1 MLLVDVDA
9 ALPVLLVRPS
19 EAASVPSSSPL
30 AVEVEELEAA
40 SAPADGVTFM
50 WPAPEHIGEAR
61 EEDAVASPMSEIP
74 AEEAEAFA
82 SYVSL
87 ADDQAPTEVDAETI
101 PVDLDDLATD
111 ALPVPELA
119 MELEAEPVP
128 AATEPEI
135 APELEGPLES
145 VPEVAGAIVWQPEA
159 DVAEPTPA
167 VDNGAAR
174 RFGRRRRAVR
184 ASDGVIGRRVP
195 RDPS

>member
-1 MLLVDVDA
+1 MPFFLIARDEDDQLRLLTSAVSPSRQDALTLLSELTADPGFDAWDAEVLLVDVDA

-40 SAPADGVTFM
+40 SAPAGGVTFM

-101 PVDLDDLATD
+101 PVDLDDLAADDT
-111 ALPVPELA
+111 ARA
-119 MELEAEPVP
+119 RIGHGARGR
-128 AATEPEI
+128 AR
-135 APELEGPLES
+135 
-145 VPEVAGAIVWQPEA
+145 AGC
-159 DVAEPTPA
+159 D
-167 VDNGAAR
+167 GA
-174 RFGRRRRAVR
+174 
-184 ASDGVIGRRVP
+184 
-195 RDPS
+195 